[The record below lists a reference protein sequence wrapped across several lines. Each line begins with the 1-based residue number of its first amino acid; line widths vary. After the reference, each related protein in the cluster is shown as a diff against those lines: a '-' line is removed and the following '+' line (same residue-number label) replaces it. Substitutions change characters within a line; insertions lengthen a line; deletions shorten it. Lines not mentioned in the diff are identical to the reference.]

1 MCMDVK
7 IIKKRDYVINLI
19 NKNNKIRNKK
29 TKY

>member
-1 MCMDVK
+1 MDVK